1 MPDLQGLKS
10 MEATQTGEATP
21 QQNTAQPLNP
31 LPLDTV
37 ALAKLLETRFSETP
51 TKAVE
56 EPEPAAAS
64 ADEPVAEESA
74 SETAETGEATP
85 VEDPAEEETSQQ
97 TEDATEDEPAGV
109 QKRINKLVAQKKEA
123 AAKAE
128 ALERELNE
136 ARTKL
141 EALEQQAAVPQAAAT
156 TDNPFSDIWDEAKLS
171 DEYRKAR
178 ELKRWCEDNADGC
191 EVGGKEYSADEIKA
205 IRRRVEDA
213 LDVHIPTRHQ
223 FLATYKQVRPV
234 AESAY
239 PWWKDRSNPTYS
251 EAQQVLRQM
260 PQLAS
265 FPDYQIAIGDF
276 LEGRKARMERE
287 KSAKAPV
294 KAPVKVAPKQPA
306 APKASPVKSDKAN
319 DAARSAKK
327 AFNQSGSTADLSRLL
342 QHTLLKS

>member
-21 QQNTAQPLNP
+21 SQNTAQPLNP

-51 TKAVE
+51 KAVE

-156 TDNPFSDIWDEAKLS
+156 TDNPFSDIWDETKLS

-223 FLATYKQVRPV
+223 FLNTYKQVRPV

-342 QHTLLKS
+342 QHTLLKG

>member
-1 MPDLQGLKS
+1 